1 MKYINNSTAN
11 NLKSAYIIINLMS
24 IIYEFLESISLKY
37 GYIHNDLHSGNI
49 LFDDIKNHLVII
61 DYGRNVFQY
70 FCDNEDIEINQFINQ
85 EVNKLNL
92 LSKFNNDINLNYKKI
107 INSENFK
114 YNIPSIKFNN
124 KYLGGIFDIITLS
137 LSLYKFLILIKQQNN
152 YNELT
157 NIINLFETLIIF
169 EGNINT
175 NNYTIKIVNPNTN
188 IIELLNIYNTNR
200 QNTSIHTFFKQT
212 CLYIY
217 DGLLLFLLL
226 LKHRGLNELN
236 FQINKKAILYV
247 GGFQIYYL
255 NNTDLNNY
263 LMYLYNIF

>member
-1 MKYINNSTAN
+1 MVKKYLHIKFLLATNSN
-11 NLKSAYIIINLMS
+11 ELLFYYNLNKSS
-24 IIYEFLESISLKY
+24 SEQK
-37 GYIHNDLHSGNI
+37 
-49 LFDDIKNHLVII
+49 
-61 DYGRNVFQY
+61 
-70 FCDNEDIEINQFINQ
+70 
-85 EVNKLNL
+85 KLQKENL
-92 LSKFNNDINLNYKKI
+92 LD
-107 INSENFK
+107 
-114 YNIPSIKFNN
+114 NITS
-124 KYLGGIFDIITLS
+124 
-137 LSLYKFLILIKQQNN
+137 LIKQQNN

-263 LMYLYNIF
+263 LMYLYNIFAGNTDKFINCIILQKLFTSGGKISSKLIKKSLKTYNNKHKLLSINKNEKSIIENYKNKVFSPFYLN